1 MPHTFGKDAARAA
14 APDAPCRE
22 VSCFTSGMRYLL
34 LIRFVSSCC
43 LLLGAALLFF
53 AGAGAPRGLAPLVD
67 AVSPKSA
74 FIIVLAALALIL
86 GERDARR
93 ARRLRFG
100 LGAGILVLA
109 AITLVQ
115 QSLHL
120 YPDLAAWPWALLLSL
135 DAGVPAGAKTFR
147 AENMATTAA
156 VGFALVG
163 VAMMLRERLARPAVL
178 WTVHLL
184 CAVCFML
191 ALTVVM
197 IHVMGVSFVLDGEAP
212 AGREA
217 GWLAATALLLL
228 SLGLYFSVC
237 RSEAA
242 RVYYARYE
250 DHKIIGVATFLL
262 LVTAVGAGL
271 AGAGILLRQ
280 SYEVSQQTLKQTQ
293 ASKAILF
300 HDTLIAAQN
309 QALRVARLV
318 SELEGSHLGSLFLGL
333 NDSRTATDGAQKN
346 YELAALEIIERDGS
360 RTVAFGEIR
369 DETARVALREPA
381 NTWLVRR
388 GGWLLESHVP
398 ITRTGGSAGTL
409 VTHIRL
415 HRVEQLLEQAHGLGQ
430 TGALVVCAP
439 RDATS
444 MQCLPSRQNPQHG
457 RVMLQRVGPPL
468 PMARALAGEE
478 GIAVAYDNFGVNVIS
493 AYGPVGATGLGMA
506 QKIATAELY
515 APLRQRLG
523 LVIASVLGLTLAGAA
538 LLWRLVRPLTARLLE
553 TRAYLQG
560 LTNSVPEAVIT
571 TDEGGGIKTCNPAT
585 TALFGYL
592 EPELQARKID
602 ALFAPAAAPP
612 EPSEELI
619 DGGGRMRSTG
629 KVALER
635 LGRRKDGSSFPVEL
649 TVTPFNLEGKRR
661 FVAVARDVSARQ
673 AAEEALHRSE
683 EMFRALVENAPDVI
697 VRIDRAHRRVYANP
711 AFETVTGLAR
721 HAVIGK
727 THEESGMAAMVSL
740 DWYGTVD
747 EVFETGQDKVVD
759 FTLHG
764 PAGPR
769 YLQVRFVPER
779 AREGPVQSVLALG
792 RDVTAAKQ
800 AEAVLRESENRLRRI
815 TGHVPGMVFQLVSA
829 PGARPTFTYVSD
841 GASALCGLAGET
853 VLADAPRFLNLIF
866 DEDRALFDASMA
878 QSARGLFPWSW
889 EGRIRAGSLGETW
902 VSLRAT
908 PTLLLDGGVVWDGII
923 LNVTQTKLNELELRQ
938 SRESLRLLTAHREAV
953 REEERKHI
961 AREIHDELGQL
972 LTPLRMEVSAV
983 GMAFGRDNPELD
995 EKVRSMKQ
1003 VINQTIQTVRQV
1015 ATSLRPAALDLG
1027 LESAIDWL
1035 ASEFC
1040 KRNAVECAV
1049 AIPGEIALD
1058 EVRATV
1064 LFRILQET
1072 LTNIARHAG
1081 ATSVSITLKTSGEEI
1096 CLKVT
1101 DNGRGFDPE
1110 EAKQGGSFGLKG
1122 IAERVL
1128 ILGGTMTID
1137 SAPGR
1142 GAELAVCIP
1151 TADSADRGAQ

>member
-1 MPHTFGKDAARAA
+1 
-14 APDAPCRE
+14 
-22 VSCFTSGMRYLL
+22 MRYLL

-43 LLLGAALLFF
+43 LLLGMALLFF
-53 AGAGAPRGLAPLVD
+53 ALAGAPRGVAALVGT
-67 AVSPKSA
+67 VSPKSA
-74 FIIVLAALALIL
+74 FIIVLAALALSL
-86 GERDARR
+86 GERDAQW
-93 ARRLRFG
+93 ARRMRFG
-100 LGAGILVLA
+100 LGAGIAMLA
-109 AITLVQ
+109 ALTLVQ
-115 QSLHL
+115 QSLRL

-135 DAGVPAGAKTFR
+135 APGMSPSAEAFR

-156 VGFALVG
+156 VGFALFG
-163 VAMMLRERLARPAVL
+163 VALMLLERLGRPVVL
-178 WTVHLL
+178 WTAQLL
-184 CAVCFML
+184 WAGCFML

-217 GWLAATALLLL
+217 GWPAAAALLLL

-237 RSEAA
+237 RSEGA

-250 DHKIIGVATFLL
+250 DHKIIGVTTFLL

-300 HDTLIAAQN
+300 HDTLVAAQN

-360 RTVAFGEIR
+360 RTVAFGEIGG
-369 DETARVALREPA
+369 ETARVPLREPA

-398 ITRTGGSAGTL
+398 IARAGGAAGTL

-415 HRVEQLLEQAHGLGQ
+415 HRVEQLLEQARGLGQ

-439 RDATS
+439 RDTTS

-457 RVMLQRVGPPL
+457 RVRLQRVGPPL

-493 AYGPVGATGLGMA
+493 AYGPIGATGLGMA

-538 LLWRLVRPLTARLLE
+538 LLWRLVHPLTARLLE

-560 LTNSVPEAVIT
+560 LTDSVPEAVIT
-571 TDEGGGIKTCNPAT
+571 TDEGGAIKTCNPAT

-592 EPELQARKID
+592 EPELQARKVD
-602 ALFAPAAAPP
+602 ALFAPASATPG
-612 EPSEELI
+612 PSDELI
-619 DGGGRMRSTG
+619 DGSGRMRRTG

-635 LGRRKDGSSFPVEL
+635 LGSRKDGTSFPVEL
-649 TVTPFNLEGKRR
+649 TVTPFNLEGNRR
-661 FVAVARDVSARQ
+661 FVAVVRDVSARQ

-697 VRIDRAHRRVYANP
+697 IRIDRARRRVYANP
-711 AFETVTGLAR
+711 AFETITGLAR
-721 HAVIGK
+721 HVVIGK
-727 THEESGMAAMVSL
+727 THDESGMAATVSL

-747 EVFETGQDKVVD
+747 EVFETGHDKVVD

-779 AREGPVQSVLALG
+779 ARDGSVQSVLALG

-829 PGARPTFTYVSD
+829 PGAQPTFTYVSE
-841 GASALCGLAGET
+841 GASALCGLASET

-866 DEDRALFDASMA
+866 DEDRPLFEQSMA

-953 REEERKHI
+953 REDERKHI

-972 LTPLRMEVSAV
+972 LTALRMEVSAV

-995 EKVRSMKQ
+995 EKVRSIKM

-1058 EVRATV
+1058 EVRATA

-1081 ATSVSITLKTSGEEI
+1081 ATSVSITLTTTGEEI

-1101 DNGRGFDPE
+1101 DNGRGFDPA

-1128 ILGGTMTID
+1128 ILGGTMTIN
-1137 SAPGR
+1137 SAPGQ
-1142 GAELAVCIP
+1142 GTELAVCIP
-1151 TADSADRGAQ
+1151 AADPASGGVQ